1 MQLRIK
7 LKYYTHSS
15 GASLQILATMHARQK
30 YLLLSLAR
38 SYACLI
44 VENPVNNS
52 VQQSSSL
59 EVRVLS
65 AGQDLYRTPWK
76 TQVHCSGHNSLPLS
90 SLLSEIQPPRALF

>member
-44 VENPVNNS
+44 AENS
-52 VQQSSSL
+52 VNYSMQQSSSL
-59 EVRVLS
+59 EVRGLS
-65 AGQDLYRTPWK
+65 ASQDLYRIP
-76 TQVHCSGHNSLPLS
+76 
-90 SLLSEIQPPRALF
+90 